1 MKPFQLLGRA
11 SLLVPYS
18 PQGLGGGVPAK
29 QQEATCERPS
39 TTSTSESRQREEKR
53 DDQGKRE
60 TQPGEDGEANL
71 RQSLRWPRGIT
82 ASPEDT
88 EWPTLPLRSP
98 AETRAGT
105 DGRIL
110 LHSSRQALLPKNTPS
125 PHKVLF

>member
-11 SLLVPYS
+11 SLLVSYS

-60 TQPGEDGEANL
+60 SGEKRDTA
-71 RQSLRWPRGIT
+71 RRRWGSEPQAELEVAPRN
-82 ASPEDT
+82 
-88 EWPTLPLRSP
+88 
-98 AETRAGT
+98 
-105 DGRIL
+105 
-110 LHSSRQALLPKNTPS
+110 HSFPRRHRVAYTTPQ
-125 PHKVLF
+125 VLC